1 MKKHFSFL
9 DAKGCPSAETKA
21 SWWFSSNQ
29 NFAGVESALSTGAA
43 PSTNL
48 PTGGTDC
55 DRQAPA
61 REHAQPPQLHLR
73 QLRSHLQLLHRC
85 QRHVGD
91 DGSWPRWAH
100 NPERKSSFLEPDQN
114 RKTVPSD
121 VAGVLQL
128 TEHFAL
134 PCSQKT

>member
-1 MKKHFSFL
+1 MLQAAQVLKQRQVGGFPAIKIL
-9 DAKGCPSAETKA
+9 R
-21 SWWFSSNQ
+21 
-29 NFAGVESALSTGAA
+29 GVESALSTGAA

-85 QRHVGD
+85 QRHVDD

-100 NPERKSSFLEPDQN
+100 NPERKASFLEPDQN
-114 RKTVPSD
+114 RGRLCRVMW
-121 VAGVLQL
+121 Q
-128 TEHFAL
+128 E
-134 PCSQKT
+134 CSN